1 LSRQDAGHRGG
12 HDEGLVDAVMA
23 IVVVRAKSQGDEVVT
38 SIADEFAKTAKKNE
52 KKRENIF
59 FFYTLRKTSYLS
71 MHQKLRTKSSKKNSN
86 MFRKM

>member
-1 LSRQDAGHRGG
+1 M
-12 HDEGLVDAVMA
+12 AV
-23 IVVVRAKSQGDEVVT
+23 VVVRAKSQGDEVVT
-38 SIADEFAKTAKKNE
+38 SIADKFAKKTDKT
-52 KKRENIF
+52 KRKTRKYIYI